1 MPIRFRCAYCN
12 QLMGIARRKS
22 GTVVRCP
29 TCSGQVVVPDPDVPA
44 QGAPVEKPAP
54 GAPRQGLFERSDFDQ
69 VFDGSGERPA
79 ATVSG
84 PEASA
89 PAPAGAWGTHAEPAL
104 DVERFDPGGPFIPPP
119 PLAPRS
125 GIVLTSGQL
134 TMLTVGAVLLLA
146 AVFGAGVLVGRYLLA
161 GS

>member
-1 MPIRFRCAYCN
+1 
-12 QLMGIARRKS
+12 MGIARRKA

-29 TCSGQVVVPDPDVPA
+29 TCSGQVVVPDPD
-44 QGAPVEKPAP
+44 GAPAEDKPAA

-69 VFDGSGERPA
+69 VFDVPGDRPA
-79 ATVSG
+79 LTVPG
-84 PEASA
+84 QEPA

-104 DVERFDPGGPFIPPP
+104 DIERLDPGGPFIPMTP
-119 PLAPRS
+119 AVQRS
-125 GIVLTSGQL
+125 GVVLTSSQL

-146 AVFGAGVLVGRYLLA
+146 AVFGAGVLVGRYLLG

>member
-1 MPIRFRCAYCN
+1 VPIRFRCAYCN
-12 QLMGIARRKS
+12 QLMGIARRKA

-29 TCSGQVVVPDPDVPA
+29 TCSGQVVVPDPD
-44 QGAPVEKPAP
+44 GAPPEEKPTA

-69 VFDGSGERPA
+69 VFDVPSDRPA
-79 ATVSG
+79 LTVPG

-104 DVERFDPGGPFIPPP
+104 DVERLDPSGPFIPMTPSV
-119 PLAPRS
+119 PRS
-125 GIVLTSGQL
+125 GVVLTSGQL

-146 AVFGAGVLVGRYLLA
+146 AVFGAGVLVGRYLLG